1 MAIQGKKENSMSNT
15 IQLKVIKGTDQNRT
29 FEINPGDSLLV
40 GRGDA
45 SDTQIKDPAM
55 SRAHFRIAYQD
66 GEIVIQDQNSASG
79 TILNGTPVTSAKA
92 KAGDTIRA
100 GDTFLKIEPETGPP
114 AADQENPAR
123 RNIAH
128 LIGTELGGFQVE
140 SLLAKGSE
148 SIVFKAREI
157 KNDRPAALKVMLPQ
171 FIQDAQQQERFVRA
185 MKTMLNVRDPH
196 IVELYSAGKS
206 GGLCFSAMELIE
218 GDNLDKLIER
228 MGIDGLLDWSEVWR
242 CAIHIARAL
251 ETGYL
256 RDIVHRNVTPTNI
269 IRRRK
274 DKVFKLA
281 DFMLAKAMSGALAQ
295 QITEPG
301 QLLGE
306 LQYLPPERTV
316 DDVLVDSR
324 SDIFGLGATCYAL
337 LTGEPP
343 AQGKGL
349 LNILKSVREQIPE
362 PPSTVAKN
370 INPEFEE
377 IVMKMIAKNPDDR
390 YAKPADLVS
399 ALENISKS
407 NRLEADAVDWWVG

>member
-1 MAIQGKKENSMSNT
+1 MSET
-15 IQLKVIKGTDQNRT
+15 IRLKVVQGTDKDRT
-29 FEINPGDSLLV
+29 FEIPPGASLLV

-55 SRAHFRIAYQD
+55 SRAHFRINHQD

-79 TILNGTPVTSAKA
+79 TLLNGSPVTTARVKV
-92 KAGDTIRA
+92 GDTIRA
-100 GDTFLKIEPETGPP
+100 GDTFLAIHGMAAAAP
-114 AADQENPAR
+114 AGR
-123 RNIAH
+123 RNIAN
-128 LIGTELGGFQVE
+128 LIGTEFGGFQID

-148 SIVFKAREI
+148 SIVFQAHEI
-157 KNDRPAALKVMLPQ
+157 KKDRPAALKVMLPQ
-171 FIQDAQQQERFVRA
+171 FIQDPQQQERFVRA

-196 IVELYSAGKS
+196 IVELYAAGKS
-206 GGLCFSAMELIE
+206 GGLCYSAMELIE

-228 MGIDGLLDWSEVWR
+228 MGVDGLLDWSEVWR

-269 IRRRK
+269 IRRRSY
-274 DKVFKLA
+274 KVFKLA
-281 DFMLAKAMSGALAQ
+281 DFQLAKAMSGALAK

-306 LQYLPPERTV
+306 LHYLPPERTV
-316 DDVLVDSR
+316 DDGLVDSR

-337 LTGEPP
+337 LTGNPP
-343 AQGKGL
+343 AQGQGL
-349 LNILKSVREQIPE
+349 VNLLKSVREQVPE

-370 INPEFEE
+370 INPEFEA
-377 IVMKMIAKNPDDR
+377 IVMKMLAKNPDDR
-390 YAKPADLVS
+390 YRKPAELIV
-399 ALENISKS
+399 ALENINKS
-407 NRLEADAVDWWVG
+407 DRLEADAADWWVG

>member
-1 MAIQGKKENSMSNT
+1 MSET
-15 IQLKVIKGTDQNRT
+15 IRLKVVQGTDKDRT
-29 FEINPGDSLLV
+29 FEIPSGASLLV

-55 SRAHFRIAYQD
+55 SRAHFRINHQD

-79 TILNGTPVTSAKA
+79 TLLNGSPVTTARVKV
-92 KAGDTIRA
+92 GDTIRA
-100 GDTFLKIEPETGPP
+100 GDTFLAIHGMAAAAP
-114 AADQENPAR
+114 AGR
-123 RNIAH
+123 RNIAN
-128 LIGTELGGFQVE
+128 LIGTEFGGFQVD

-148 SIVFKAREI
+148 SIVFQAHEI
-157 KNDRPAALKVMLPQ
+157 KKDRPAALKVMLPQ
-171 FIQDAQQQERFVRA
+171 FIQDPQQQERFVRA

-196 IVELYSAGKS
+196 IVELYAAGKS
-206 GGLCFSAMELIE
+206 GGLCYSAMELIE

-228 MGIDGLLDWSEVWR
+228 MGVDGLLDWSEVWR

-269 IRRRK
+269 IRRRS

-281 DFMLAKAMSGALAQ
+281 DFQLAKAMSGALAK

-306 LQYLPPERTV
+306 LHYLPPERTV
-316 DDVLVDSR
+316 DDGLVDSR

-337 LTGEPP
+337 LTGNPP
-343 AQGKGL
+343 AQGQGL
-349 LNILKSVREQIPE
+349 VNLLKSVREQVPE

-370 INPEFEE
+370 INPEFEA

-390 YAKPADLVS
+390 YRKPAELIV
-399 ALENISKS
+399 ALENINKS
-407 NRLEADAVDWWVG
+407 DRLEADAADWWVG

>member
-1 MAIQGKKENSMSNT
+1 MSET
-15 IQLKVIKGTDQNRT
+15 IRLKVVQGTDKDRT
-29 FEINPGDSLLV
+29 FEIPPGASLLV

-55 SRAHFRIAYQD
+55 SRAHFRINHQD

-79 TILNGTPVTSAKA
+79 TLLNGSPVTTARVKV
-92 KAGDTIRA
+92 GDTIRA
-100 GDTFLKIEPETGPP
+100 GDTFLAIHGLAAAAP
-114 AADQENPAR
+114 AGR
-123 RNIAH
+123 RNIAN
-128 LIGTELGGFQVE
+128 LIGTEFGGFQVD

-148 SIVFKAREI
+148 SIVFQAHEI
-157 KNDRPAALKVMLPQ
+157 KKDRPAALKVMLPQ
-171 FIQDAQQQERFVRA
+171 FIQDPQQQERFVRA

-196 IVELYSAGKS
+196 IVELYAAGKS
-206 GGLCFSAMELIE
+206 GGLCYSAMELIE

-228 MGIDGLLDWSEVWR
+228 MGVDGLLDWSEVWR

-269 IRRRK
+269 IRRRS

-281 DFMLAKAMSGALAQ
+281 DFQLAKAMSGALAK

-316 DDVLVDSR
+316 DDGLVDSR

-337 LTGEPP
+337 LTGNPP
-343 AQGKGL
+343 AQGQGL
-349 LNILKSVREQIPE
+349 VNLLKSVREQVPE

-370 INPEFEE
+370 INPEFEA
-377 IVMKMIAKNPDDR
+377 IVMKMLAKNPDDR
-390 YAKPADLVS
+390 YRKPAELIV

-407 NRLEADAVDWWVG
+407 NRLEADAADWWVG